1 MGKKLLSTNPSEGKT
16 KLGDQIRNIA
26 DRLKH
31 ESQVQIQATSRIL
44 GAAAQISENH
54 ERLINEVVEMV
65 EEDLNNETDMSQ
77 RQSYTVE
84 ILKQKYKTLRD
95 AKAHFNLKANSWEAL
110 VNQLNTLP
118 LQSSLAED
126 SPELNQRL
134 NGKQGNDYTKVERV
148 AVVLEPDVYQMF
160 PTSEAVNEALR
171 FLIRITSKNLS
182 S

>member
-1 MGKKLLSTNPSEGKT
+1 MGKKSLPTNSSQGKP

-54 ERLINEVVEMV
+54 ERLINEVVDMV
-65 EEDLNNETDMSQ
+65 EEDLNNKANMSQ

-110 VNQLNTLP
+110 VNQLNTLS
-118 LQSSLAED
+118 LQSSVVED
-126 SPELNQRL
+126 SLGLNQTL
-134 NGKQGNDYTKVERV
+134 NGKQGNDYTNVEKV
-148 AVVLEPDVYQMF
+148 AVFLEPDVSQMF

-171 FLIRITSKNLS
+171 FLIRITSENLS
-182 S
+182 L

>member
-1 MGKKLLSTNPSEGKT
+1 MGKKSLPTNSSQGKT

-31 ESQVQIQATSRIL
+31 ESQVQIKATSRIL

-54 ERLINEVVEMV
+54 ERLLNEVVDMV
-65 EEDLNNETDMSQ
+65 EEDLNNEANMSRQ
-77 RQSYTVE
+77 QSYTVE

-110 VNQLNTLP
+110 VNQLNTLS
-118 LQSSLAED
+118 LQSSVAED
-126 SPELNQRL
+126 NPQLNQSL
-134 NGKQGNDYTKVERV
+134 NGKQGNDYTKVEKV
-148 AVVLEPDVYQMF
+148 AVFLEPDVSQMF

-182 S
+182 L